1 MDSNALQ
8 QVNQEIYRK
17 YPEFKGV
24 KPAVKAEVGAGGYLL
39 TYQVEVLTDNDRRL
53 TRYLRVSAS
62 PQGKILK
69 ISTSR

>member
-24 KPAVKAEVGAGGYLL
+24 KPTVKAEAGTGSYLL
-39 TYQVEVLTDNDRRL
+39 TYQVEALTANDRHL

-62 PQGKILK
+62 SQGKILK